1 MTLLS
6 SLDHD
11 FIERSLGRKPGKAEL
26 KILTKV
32 LYPVLVQRELIPPRF
47 VNQIGQSHKI
57 IKLDIRQINEKGKW
71 ASPSYL
77 VRDCVFRGLWP
88 IQLSYIWLFNPI
100 KICMKKVHNTEEKMY
115 ANMIPSITHHFS
127 MNNSNEKSGQV
138 IVIAIMDKD
147 QFSKKVGPDQLIGY
161 IPIPKPGK
169 TLMNE
174 KRIMSVLGKSNQFVS
189 GFSLE
194 GNSGDDLYKLF
205 SIIPESA
212 SIELTFPD
220 QYKRGDGLIISEG
233 ISTIELHKIFN
244 VFGYKYKRI
253 GKIKADEQHIL
264 NFGGGYDIK
273 WPKSVIRL
281 SVHGNDPETKK
292 EEKNNLAK
300 RKPSRKKPNVLNV
313 VKKMIERGFAKIELK
328 NVYEIELEKIIKV
341 IGNKI
346 DQSSNGSYFNGIR
359 SVGDIV
365 RKLAMAGSN
374 IESLELVSNIDD
386 KNFLAGQQSAIHSFG
401 IRQISTNH
409 FNDELIPGHFHVI
422 GSGNVPS
429 RFPSNILES
438 DFVSLLGTLKGEL
451 QNSLYQKITGINF
464 DKNEPNF
471 DSTMEF
477 NINQAL
483 VQAVSTNVV
492 KRVHTIS
499 KGGLSMTLIKLYQ
512 NLGCNFG
519 IKIHISRR
527 LTSEELLFGESFGS
541 ALVVVGEKELMEFQR
556 ICMVHGIPCSTI
568 GRLQLNNEIYIN
580 QILKIK
586 ENTLKIFSQ

>member
-6 SLDHD
+6 SLDHH

-32 LYPVLVQRELIPPRF
+32 LYPVLVQRKLLPPRF
-47 VNQIGQSHKI
+47 VNQIGQSNKL
-57 IKLDIRQINEKGKW
+57 IKLDIRQINENGKW

-88 IQLSYIWLFNPI
+88 IQLSYIWLFKPTQV
-100 KICMKKVHNTEEKMY
+100 CMKKIQDLEGKMY
-115 ANMIPSITHHFS
+115 EKMIPSITHHFS
-127 MNNSNEKSGQV
+127 MHNQNKKKGQV
-138 IVIAIMDKD
+138 IVISIMDKD
-147 QFSKKVGPDQLIGY
+147 RFSKNVAPGQLIGY

-169 TLMNE
+169 TLINE
-174 KRIMSVLGKSNQFVS
+174 KRIMSVLGKSGQFVS
-189 GFSLE
+189 GLSLE
-194 GNSGDDLYKLF
+194 GNPGNDLYRLF
-205 SIIPESA
+205 SIIPNSA

-220 QYKRGDGLIISEG
+220 KYKRGDGLIISDG
-233 ISTIELHKIFN
+233 IRTIELIKIFN
-244 VFGYKYKRI
+244 EIGYQYKRI
-253 GKIKADEQHIL
+253 GKIKADQQHIL
-264 NFGGGYDIK
+264 NFGGGHDIK

-281 SVHGNDPETKK
+281 SVHGNDPETEKEKIKGIPNSKPTGKK
-292 EEKNNLAK
+292 
-300 RKPSRKKPNVLNV
+300 LNILTV
-313 VKKMIERGFAKIELK
+313 VKEMIEKGFANIEPQNDTKIEP
-328 NVYEIELEKIIKV
+328 EKIIKV
-341 IGNKI
+341 LGNQI
-346 DQSSNGSYFNGIR
+346 DQSSNGLYFNGIR

-401 IRQISTNH
+401 IRQITTNH
-409 FNDELIPGHFHVI
+409 FMDELLPGHFHVI
-422 GSGNVPS
+422 GSGNVPT

-451 QNSLYQKITGINF
+451 KNSLYEELSGINI
-464 DKNEPNF
+464 DNNEPNF

-483 VQAVSTNVV
+483 VQAVSTNIV
-492 KRVHTIS
+492 KRVNTIS

-512 NLGCNFG
+512 NLRSEYG

-568 GRLQLNNEIYIN
+568 GRLQSKHEIYIN
-580 QILKIK
+580 DILKIN
-586 ENTLKIFSQ
+586 ETTLDIFSQ